1 MSEMEKVSLRSVQV
15 KAIIDFSI
23 FIYVDMGF
31 RNLGEVCLAQK
42 HRIRQIW
49 KKKKKSDDVNE
60 AINKSRAIYCFSY
73 LLCYINKIEVETSF
87 TETFR
92 NIGLDF
98 PYSLAEFLYY
108 LFQLY

>member
-1 MSEMEKVSLRSVQV
+1 MTSKTRERLGMSEMEKVSLRSVQV

-49 KKKKKSDDVNE
+49 KKKKKVMMLMKQSTSQELYTASVT
-60 AINKSRAIYCFSY
+60 YCV
-73 LLCYINKIEVETSF
+73 I
-87 TETFR
+87 
-92 NIGLDF
+92 
-98 PYSLAEFLYY
+98 
-108 LFQLY
+108 